1 MYDSLSHYD
10 YELPPELIAQQP
22 AENRSDARLLVV
34 YRRSGLLEHRYIR
47 DLPEYL
53 QANDCLAVN
62 NSKVIPARLL
72 GKRNKTG
79 GRWEGL
85 VLRFIS
91 GGLWEILAHTRGNI
105 QNGETVT
112 VYSPDGST
120 AAIFE
125 VIVNDTDRTAQ
136 GTCLIRLCGKGTDS
150 AVDLLEHIGH
160 VPLPPYIRKG
170 RMNAADKERYQTV
183 YAEHYGSAAAPTA
196 GLHFT
201 PELLDRI
208 KEPGTNIVSVTLH
221 VGIGTFKPITVENI
235 NEHQIHSET
244 AEMTEET
251 ATALQRCRK
260 SGGRILAVGTTSVRV
275 LETAFQKPFAGEV
288 SLFIRPPY
296 EFRSTDM
303 LLTNFHFPKSTL
315 LILVRTFG
323 GDELISEAYRT
334 AVKEKYRFF
343 SYGDAMLII

>member
-1 MYDSLSHYD
+1 
-10 YELPPELIAQQP
+10 
-22 AENRSDARLLVV
+22 
-34 YRRSGLLEHRYIR
+34 
-47 DLPEYL
+47 
-53 QANDCLAVN
+53 
-62 NSKVIPARLL
+62 
-72 GKRNKTG
+72 
-79 GRWEGL
+79 
-85 VLRFIS
+85 
-91 GGLWEILAHTRGNI
+91 GLWEILAHTRGTI

-112 VYSPDGST
+112 VYSPDGSI

-125 VIVNDTDRTAQ
+125 IIIKGIDRTAQ
-136 GTCLIRLCGKGTDS
+136 GTCLIRLCGESMDS
-150 AVDLLEHIGH
+150 PVDLLERIGH

-221 VGIGTFKPITVENI
+221 AGIGTFKPITVENI
-235 NEHQIHSET
+235 NEHQMHSET
-244 AEMTEET
+244 AEMTKET
-251 ATALQRCRK
+251 AIALQRCRS

-275 LETAFQKPFAGEV
+275 LETALQKPFAGEV

-323 GDELISEAYRT
+323 GGELISEAYRI